1 MGWGFVCCVATR
13 VVVVVVVVKQTETS
27 MAAVGTGR
35 AFHFL
40 HRRPSCG
47 LLWLWVGWALT
58 AERRETEWRRAR
70 RSLSLCRDRPVLW
83 LWPATRG
90 SGSSLDPPPPLGS
103 GLWLARSLAV
113 ANRPPAYLPRIK
125 RQPHPA
131 GWSSSTREERR
142 GEEHR
147 RGAQRGALSS
157 SLGIL
162 ENSLASSHSALHYS
176 CKPP

>member
-13 VVVVVVVVKQTETS
+13 VVVVVKQTETS

-70 RSLSLCRDRPVLW
+70 RSLSVAIVLSCPVAVAGHTGLGQLARSASSSGVW
-83 LWPATRG
+83 ALAG
-90 SGSSLDPPPPLGS
+90 S
-103 GLWLARSLAV
+103 LARSLWQTV
-113 ANRPPAYLPRIK
+113 PPPIS
-125 RQPHPA
+125 PV
-131 GWSSSTREERR
+131 
-142 GEEHR
+142 
-147 RGAQRGALSS
+147 
-157 SLGIL
+157 
-162 ENSLASSHSALHYS
+162 
-176 CKPP
+176 